1 MDALELVAN
10 EQLVESETSDID
22 TSSEES
28 SEAESSDKTDD
39 DESRGDDFSSE
50 FKLKLKLEGNNK
62 SDRAEYKPKIE
73 LLD

>member
-10 EQLVESETSDID
+10 EQLVNGETSDIE

-39 DESRGDDFSSE
+39 ESREDEFLSE
-50 FKLKLKLEGNNK
+50 FELKLKLEENNK

>member
-10 EQLVESETSDID
+10 EQLVNGETSDID

-39 DESRGDDFSSE
+39 DFSNE
-50 FKLKLKLEGNNK
+50 FELKLKLGNK
-62 SDRAEYKPKIE
+62 SDRAQYKPKIE